1 MIDSINIAV
10 IGSSG
15 FVGLELIKILK
26 KHKKVKIRYLCAKK
40 SVGKS
45 IVSFDKSLAG
55 SKLPKISS
63 VAKIKWDLVDLVF
76 TSLPNGEAQ
85 KISNKIP
92 KRIKLIDLAGDFR
105 LTSKKDYLK
114 WYKKKHQAVDKI
126 KDAIYSIPEFNKRKI
141 KKYKIISCPGCYPTS
156 IQLPLIPLLK
166 NNMVNEKRI
175 IIDSKSGYSGAGK
188 NFKKKFKFKNFFQ
201 TISSYGISN
210 HKHLGEIDQELSIAK
225 KRKLNIMFT
234 PHLIPVFRGILTTI
248 YLEPKNKY
256 TAIKIYNYLRN
267 FHKDNFFIKFSKF
280 NTSINTED
288 VLNTNY
294 CKISVC
300 INRSKDNIIIFSA
313 IDNLQKGASGQ
324 AVQNMNILYGFKES
338 EGLL

>member
-26 KHKKVKIRYLCAKK
+26 KHKKVNIKYLCAKK

-45 IVSFDKSLAG
+45 IVFFDKSFAG

-63 VAKIKWDLVDLVF
+63 VDKIKWDLIDLVF

-85 KISNKIP
+85 LISNKIP
-92 KRIKLIDLAGDFR
+92 KRVKLIDLAGDFR
-105 LTSKKDYLK
+105 LTNKKDYLK
-114 WYKKKHQAVDKI
+114 WYKKKHKAESKI
-126 KDAIYSIPEFNKRKI
+126 KDSIYSIPEFNKKKL

-166 NNMVNEKRI
+166 NNMINEKKI

-188 NFKKKFKFKNFFQ
+188 NFNKKFKFKNFFQ
-201 TISSYGISN
+201 TMSAYGVGN

-225 KRKLNIMFT
+225 KKKLNVLFT
-234 PHLIPVFRGILTTI
+234 PHLIPVFRGILSTI

-256 TAIKIYNYLRN
+256 NAIKIYNYLKN
-267 FHKDNFFIKFSKF
+267 FHKDNFFVKFAKF
-280 NTSINTED
+280 NIPINTGD
-288 VLNTNY
+288 VLDTNY

-300 INRSKDNIIIFSA
+300 MNRNKNNIIIFSA

-324 AVQNMNILYGFKES
+324 AVQNMNILYGFKEN